1 MSFATNNGPIQS
13 AFVTGAT
20 GLLGNNLVRLLV
32 SRGVRVRA
40 LARSREKAAKQFGSL
55 PIETVVGSTGR
66 SFTTPMSPA
75 RALCS
80 FMRTALGCGDLCTQA
95 LWRFLPAGAGS

>member
-1 MSFATNNGPIQS
+1 MSRATSISPMQS

-40 LARSREKAAKQFGSL
+40 LARSREKAAKQFGDL
-55 PIETVVGSTGR
+55 PVDVVVGDMAKVAA
-66 SFTTPMSPA
+66 FA
-75 RALCS
+75 
-80 FMRTALGCGDLCTQA
+80 
-95 LWRFLPAGAGS
+95 